1 VILME
6 PVDSCVNDIWESRRS
21 KEKEKAEPDFAGWRL
36 NMKTFSSTDVGRRRE
51 INQDYMF
58 TSETAVGKLPNLFL
72 VADGMGGH
80 KAGEYASRHAIE
92 TIVEHITAGESNQA
106 VTLIKRAILDANR
119 QLLKESIIDIEKE
132 GMGTTIVAA
141 TVIGNKL
148 LAANVGDSRLYIVN
162 EEEITQVTKDHS
174 YVAEMVR
181 SGKIKKSEAKYHP
194 DKNKITRAVGVF
206 PTIDVDFFE
215 VELKQED
222 MVLLCTDGLTNMVD
236 DEDIKSIIFSQRDI
250 VEQTQALVDAANKN
264 GGTDNI
270 TVLLVKPFV

>member
-1 VILME
+1 
-6 PVDSCVNDIWESRRS
+6 
-21 KEKEKAEPDFAGWRL
+21 
-36 NMKTFSSTDVGRRRE
+36 MKTFSMTDVGRRRE
-51 INQDYMF
+51 MNQDYMF

-80 KAGEYASRHAIE
+80 KAGEYASKRAVEI
-92 TIVEHITAGESNQA
+92 IVEHITAGESNQA
-106 VTLIKRAILDANR
+106 VILIKKAILEANR
-119 QLLKESIIDIEKE
+119 QLLKEAIIDIEKE

-148 LAANVGDSRLYIVN
+148 LVANVGDSRLYIVN
-162 EEEITQVTKDHS
+162 EDHITQITRDHS

-181 SGKIKKSEAKYHP
+181 SGKIEQSEAKYHP

-215 VELKQED
+215 AELKPQD
-222 MVLLCTDGLTNMVD
+222 IVLMCTDGLTNMVD
-236 DEDIKSIIFSQRDI
+236 DEDMKRIILGQRDI
-250 VEQTQALVDAANKN
+250 VEQTEALVEEANKN

-270 TVLLVKPFV
+270 TVLLVNPFV